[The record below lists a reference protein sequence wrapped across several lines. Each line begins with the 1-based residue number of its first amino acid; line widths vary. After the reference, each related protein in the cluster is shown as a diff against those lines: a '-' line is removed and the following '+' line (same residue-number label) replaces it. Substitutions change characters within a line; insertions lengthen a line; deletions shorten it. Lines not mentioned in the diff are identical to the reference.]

1 MKTLRNP
8 ELRRELLIYGLLT
21 LAAFGLGFL
30 ISPGCAAALLGL
42 GAACTGLH
50 FFFLQ
55 RRYRALEALSRSI
68 DEVLHGQNALR
79 IEGSTEGE
87 LAILQSEIRKM
98 AVRLQEAAAQ
108 TQRDKLALSEGL
120 ADISHQLR
128 TPLTAMNLTL
138 SLLSREGIE
147 EARRLAL
154 TRELKQS
161 LARIDWL
168 VETLLKLSKLDA
180 GTVALA
186 SRQVTVRELID
197 AATEPLGIPMELR
210 SQQLRVQCADERFT
224 GDLAWSAEALGN
236 LVKNCMEH
244 TPQGGE
250 ISITARQTPIFTEL
264 LVQDTGP
271 GFVPEDIPHLF
282 ERFYRGKN
290 AGAESIGIGLALA
303 RSVVA
308 AQNGTIRAYNTAQG
322 ACFELRF
329 YHTVV

>member
-42 GAACTGLH
+42 GAVCTGLH
-50 FFFLQ
+50 FCFLQ

-210 SQQLRVQCADERFT
+210 GQQLRVQCADERFT

-244 TPQGGE
+244 TPEGGKIKIFSKE
-250 ISITARQTPIFTEL
+250 NPIFTQIVVTDSGEGIDEEEL
-264 LVQDTGP
+264 
-271 GFVPEDIPHLF
+271 PHIF
-282 ERFYRGKN
+282 ERFYKAEN
-290 AGAESIGIGLALA
+290 ASAQSVGIGLALA
-303 RSVVA
+303 KQIINA
-308 AQNGTIRAYNTAQG
+308 HGGTVEAESEQG
-322 ACFELRF
+322 KGTTF
-329 YHTVV
+329 TVRLYTQ